1 MGLLTTHVEA
11 EELIPGLI
19 QHIIHPRRVAYQ
31 EAGYLRP
38 MFTNWEDSGDGNH
51 PHVVADAPMMIR
63 ASDTGI
69 MRWHPTRD
77 TQVWMEIGDPVFRP
91 AGGGPV
97 QTFDFAN
104 PTRNGNRIRWSRN
117 AADLIYDHGGH
128 FGKFGLV
135 LKTAARPLNR
145 EFAFP
150 LTYQGLVRNGRV
162 LSYQG
167 QDVMHMRPFDAYDLD
182 DPLGTRINVPHE
194 FRNVQGQEFVV
205 LTLPI
210 EIDSFARP
218 VLDPTLVLQPDATDG
233 LDAAMHNIAANNNFG
248 VSTNLYAGKRGD
260 GNRVRSLIQFDLSSI
275 PSSAEIADGTLSL
288 HCHTHIRAKVYR
300 ANRVLVSWEEGVNDN
315 ATPGGGVDGCTW
327 NNRNHNGSIAWDGA
341 GCDTAGSDYL
351 TRDNAITIDGAA
363 VWYDWDVQ
371 TDVAAWVAGSA
382 ANYGS
387 RLWCT
392 TDNLSPVNTDYGE
405 FYSSDHGTA
414 ATRPVLTVAYTVPAA
429 APSNLA
435 AVLCP

>member
-38 MFTNWEDSGDGNH
+38 MFTDWEDSGDGNH
-51 PHVVADAPMMIR
+51 PHMVANAPMMIR
-63 ASDTGI
+63 ASNTGI

-104 PTRNGNRIRWSRN
+104 PTRNGNRIRWNKN

-182 DPLGTRINVPHE
+182 DPDGERINVPHE

-218 VLDPTLVLQPDATDG
+218 VLDPTLVLQPDAADG
-233 LDAAMHNIAANNNFG
+233 LDTTVVSNNPT
-248 VSTNLYAGKRGD
+248 TNNGTQAWV
-260 GNRVRSLIQFDLSSI
+260 RVGMFSNNVQRTLIKFDLTTL
-275 PSSAEIADGTLSL
+275 PDGAVLSAATLSL
-288 HCHTHIRAKVYR
+288 NLYDDDAIQGDTIRVYR
-300 ANRVLVSWEEGVNDN
+300 QQRAWVETE
-315 ATPGGGVDGCTW
+315 ATW
-327 NNRNHNGSIAWDGA
+327 NIYSTGNSWSTAGGFHADDCEQTDIGSIVLTDAEA
-341 GCDTAGSDYL
+341 GGFKDISLTPVSKAALDLGNGWLIKGDTETND
-351 TRDNAITIDGAA
+351 R
-363 VWYDWDVQ
+363 
-371 TDVAAWVAGSA
+371 
-382 ANYGS
+382 YGY
-387 RLWCT
+387 R
-392 TDNLSPVNTDYGE
+392 
-405 FYSSDHGTA
+405 SSDWTTPA
-414 ATRPVLTVAYTVPAA
+414 ERPVFTVAYTVPAA

-435 AVLCP
+435 AVLCS